1 MAKEIITYESLK
13 TSVSQWL
20 DKKRVADPAYMP
32 TKDEI
37 TNLLVKIGAM
47 KTITYDFRNQLKYM
61 VGEFLPR
68 GRIIEEWYEDALLP
82 LDIADVDDVNEDDEG
97 LDKVLKEN
105 FAPRRASFKKTFYS
119 YPQTKK
125 LFKSTLDYDLYQKVS
140 LTDADVQELMNKP
153 LANLY
158 SSTELY
164 EYQIGKQLI
173 ATAIDRVTG
182 LATGTAITTTY
193 AASQAYDVTTYL
205 KSGTEYG
212 VTTQKIS
219 ATDNTSWADLK
230 IKGYVVLLNNMVS
243 NIELP
248 TDADNGAK
256 FVVGINTE
264 VENARL
270 LNQGYSLT
278 GNLMRLDA
286 SDTIDLYLR
295 KGIMPQLKGYT
306 MAGAFHDEYLGINA
320 RIHILEDFGN
330 APDNVVGFMCDRRAL
345 KIHPYFDRFKTTELL
360 QETNFNRIVGY
371 TLYMSGNTYMKVLTK
386 TE

>member
-1 MAKEIITYESLK
+1 MAKEILTYESLK
-13 TSVSQWL
+13 NSVVTWL
-20 DKKRVADPAYMP
+20 DAKRVADPTYQP
-32 TKDEI
+32 TKDDI
-37 TNLLVKIGAM
+37 TNLLLKIGSM
-47 KTITYDFRNQLKYM
+47 KTITYDFRNRLKYM

-82 LDIADVDDVNEDDEG
+82 LDIEDVSDVEEDEDG
-97 LDKVLKEN
+97 LNKVLRDN

-119 YPQTKK
+119 YPQKEK

-140 LTDADVQELMNKP
+140 LTDADVTELMNKP

-173 ATAIDRVTG
+173 ATAIDRVTK
-182 LATGTAITTTY
+182 LANGTSITTTY
-193 AASQAYDVTTYL
+193 ATGTAYDVTTYL
-205 KSGTEYG
+205 KNDTEYG

-230 IKGYVVLLNNMVS
+230 SKGYVVLLNNMVGT
-243 NIELP
+243 ITMP
-248 TDADNGAK
+248 TDSDNGAK

-264 VENARL
+264 VESARL
-270 LNQGYSLT
+270 LNQGYTLT
-278 GNLMRLDA
+278 GNLIRLSD

-306 MAGAFHDEYLGINA
+306 LSGAFHDEYLGINA

-330 APDNVVGFMCDRRAL
+330 APDNVIGFMCDRRAL

-360 QETNFNRIVGY
+360 KEVNYNRIVGY
-371 TLYMSGNTYMKVLTK
+371 TLYMSGNAYMKVLTK
-386 TE
+386 AE